1 MKSDEASGES
11 YSVSPVE
18 SENHLQL
25 RNGYVQVHAPAPMPA
40 REPEPEP
47 SDDLLRCL
55 CGALLARWVAA
66 GLELKCR
73 RCKRTTL
80 IPYPKRTAFTRARP
94 T

>member
-1 MKSDEASGES
+1 MKPAEATGDAFPGSFIDN
-11 YSVSPVE
+11 
-18 SENHLQL
+18 ENQIHFQC
-25 RNGYVQVHAPAPMPA
+25 AP
-40 REPEPEP
+40 RVPEPVAA
-47 SDDLLRCL
+47 DDLLRCM

-80 IPYPKRTAFTRARP
+80 IPYPKRTAVTRRRP

>member
-11 YSVSPVE
+11 CSVSVE
-18 SENHLQL
+18 NESHFQL
-25 RNGYVQVHAPAPMPA
+25 SGGYVQVHAHAPL
-40 REPEPEP
+40 PEPEP

-55 CGALLARWVAA
+55 CGALLARWVGA

-80 IPYPKRTAFTRARP
+80 IPYPKRTSFTRARP

>member
-1 MKSDEASGES
+1 MKPGEATGDAFHGSLI
-11 YSVSPVE
+11 
-18 SENHLQL
+18 ENEKQIHFQH
-25 RNGYVQVHAPAPMPA
+25 GPAA
-40 REPEPEP
+40 PEPVAA
-47 SDDLLRCL
+47 DDLLRCV

-80 IPYPKRTAFTRARP
+80 IPYPKRTAVTRRHP

>member
-1 MKSDEASGES
+1 MKPAEATGQAFPSA
-11 YSVSPVE
+11 SVDNE
-18 SENHLQL
+18 IQRH
-25 RNGYVQVHAPAPMPA
+25 YHCAPGAPDA
-40 REPEPEP
+40 AAT
-47 SDDLLRCL
+47 DDLLRCS

-80 IPYPKRTAFTRARP
+80 IPYPKRTAITRGGP

>member
-1 MKSDEASGES
+1 MKPGEATGDTFHGSLIANES
-11 YSVSPVE
+11 QI
-18 SENHLQL
+18 HLPC
-25 RNGYVQVHAPAPMPA
+25 AA
-40 REPEPEP
+40 RAPEPVAA
-47 SDDLLRCL
+47 DDLLRCV

-80 IPYPKRTAFTRARP
+80 IPYPKRTAVTRRHP

>member
-1 MKSDEASGES
+1 MTSMREEILMKPAEATGDAFLGSLIDNE
-11 YSVSPVE
+11 
-18 SENHLQL
+18 H
-25 RNGYVQVHAPAPMPA
+25 QVHYQCAP
-40 REPEPEP
+40 PEPEP
-47 SDDLLRCL
+47 VAADDLLRCM

-80 IPYPKRTAFTRARP
+80 IPYPQRTAVTRRHP

>member
-1 MKSDEASGES
+1 MKPAEVTEDSVRGALNENDTQIHFQCAS
-11 YSVSPVE
+11 
-18 SENHLQL
+18 
-25 RNGYVQVHAPAPMPA
+25 
-40 REPEPEP
+40 PEPGAA
-47 SDDLLRCL
+47 DDLLRCV

-80 IPYPKRTAFTRARP
+80 IPYPKRTAVTRRHP

>member
-1 MKSDEASGES
+1 MKPEEASS
-11 YSVSPVE
+11 SVFSGP
-18 SENHLQL
+18 SIDNDT
-25 RNGYVQVHAPAPMPA
+25 QVHFQQVAACQDPV
-40 REPEPEP
+40 PEPA
-47 SDDLLRCL
+47 DDLLRCV

-80 IPYPKRTAFTRARP
+80 IPYPKRTAITRRHP

>member
-1 MKSDEASGES
+1 MKPAEEMSDAFAGSLVENDSQIHSHCASGAPK
-11 YSVSPVE
+11 PV
-18 SENHLQL
+18 
-25 RNGYVQVHAPAPMPA
+25 AA
-40 REPEPEP
+40 
-47 SDDLLRCL
+47 DDLLRCV

-80 IPYPKRTAFTRARP
+80 IPYPKRTAVTRRHS

>member
-1 MKSDEASGES
+1 MKPEEASGEAFS
-11 YSVSPVE
+11 GRSI
-18 SENHLQL
+18 ENDKQIHFQ
-25 RNGYVQVHAPAPMPA
+25 HASACPDPIAA
-40 REPEPEP
+40 
-47 SDDLLRCL
+47 DDLLRCV

-80 IPYPKRTAFTRARP
+80 IPYPKRTAITRRHP

>member
-1 MKSDEASGES
+1 MKPEEAMGEAF
-11 YSVSPVE
+11 PGRLIE
-18 SENHLQL
+18 HDTQIHF
-25 RNGYVQVHAPAPMPA
+25 QHAPAGPDPVA
-40 REPEPEP
+40 A
-47 SDDLLRCL
+47 DDLLRCV

-80 IPYPKRTAFTRARP
+80 IPYPKRTAITRRHP